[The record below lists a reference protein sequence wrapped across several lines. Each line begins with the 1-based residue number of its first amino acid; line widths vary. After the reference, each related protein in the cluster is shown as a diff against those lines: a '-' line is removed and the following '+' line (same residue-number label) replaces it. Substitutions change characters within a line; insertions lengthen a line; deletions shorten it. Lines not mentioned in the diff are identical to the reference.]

1 MEDEN
6 KKIEDFKEEENQ
18 EKEGFKSQEEEL
30 EANIKE
36 TSDKFGLD
44 EAMEAEKDINLDE
57 IEIREREIEIR
68 LQEIDVE
75 MDKLDMKIQIDETDI
90 DAIEAYNNLK
100 QEMKN
105 LLKEKKN
112 LRKQQIKETI
122 DPNQKSLDNLSIWII
137 VYGITVALLCSPLLS
152 NVWVKFA
159 TLIIN
164 AASDTIGAMDP
175 NTVLGKIVVVLL
187 VFAFPILLHV
197 ISWVLYLNATKSKT
211 DKFAFRIAWI
221 IQALVTVITMVI
233 ALVNVFKG

>member
-6 KKIEDFKEEENQ
+6 KKIDNLENEENQ

-44 EAMEAEKDINLDE
+44 EAMEAEKDNNLDE

-90 DAIEAYNNLK
+90 DAIDEYNNLK
-100 QEMKN
+100 AEMKA

-112 LRKQQIKETI
+112 LRKEQIKQTV
-122 DPNQKSLDNLSIWII
+122 DPNQKSLDNLSVWII
-137 VYGITVALLCSPLLS
+137 VYGIAVGLLCSPLLS

-159 TLIIN
+159 QLIIE

-175 NTVLGKIVVVLL
+175 STVLGKIVVVLL
-187 VFAFPILLHV
+187 VFALPLLLHV
-197 ISWVLYLNATKSKT
+197 VSWVLYLNAVKSKT

-221 IQALVTVITMVI
+221 IQALVTIITMTI
-233 ALVNVFKG
+233 AIINVLKG

>member
-6 KKIEDFKEEENQ
+6 KKIDNLENEENQ
-18 EKEGFKSQEEEL
+18 EKAGFKSQEEEL
-30 EANIKE
+30 EANIKD
-36 TSDKFGLD
+36 TSDKFGID
-44 EAMEAEKDINLDE
+44 EIMEVEKNNNLDE

-90 DAIEAYNNLK
+90 DAIEEYNKLK
-100 QEMKN
+100 QEMKV

-112 LRKQQIKETI
+112 LRKQQFIETI

-137 VYGITVALLCSPLLS
+137 VYGIAVALLCSPLLS
-152 NVWVKFA
+152 NTWVKFA
-159 TLIIN
+159 TLIIK

-175 NTVLGKIVVVLL
+175 STVLGKIVVILL
-187 VFAFPILLHV
+187 VFALPLLLHV
-197 ISWVLYLNATKSKT
+197 ISWVLYLNAVKSKT
-211 DKFAFRIAWI
+211 DKFAFRIVWI
-221 IQALVTVITMVI
+221 IQASVTIITMVI